1 MTLTPAVVVTAHGDP
16 TVLTRSD
23 VEVAPPAPGQLLVE
37 VAAAGVN
44 FIDVYQ
50 RQGIYPRAVPFVLGL
65 EGAGTVLALGPGV
78 SDVALGDRVAWSFT
92 PGSMAGRVLVNASDA
107 VPVPA
112 GVPLELAAAT
122 MLQGLTA
129 HYLLRSTY
137 PVTSGDVILVHA
149 AAGGV
154 GQLLVQAGIALGA
167 RVIATAG
174 GPQKCAIAGDLG
186 ASDVIDYRDEADV
199 ATAVRR
205 RTGGRGVDVVY
216 DGVGRDTFDA
226 SLASLRPRGT
236 LALYGAAS
244 GPVPP
249 IDLQRLNAAGSVF
262 VTRPSLPHHLATR
275 DELLWRSGELFEWLT
290 SGAVRVSVGGRYP
303 FAEAAAA
310 YAALEG
316 RRTTG
321 KVILVP

>member
-1 MTLTPAVVVTAHGDP
+1 MTTTPAVVVSAHGDP
-16 TVLTRSD
+16 SVLTLSE
-23 VEVAPPAPGQLLVE
+23 VEVGPPPPGHLLVDL
-37 VAAAGVN
+37 AAAGVN

-50 RQGIYPRAVPFVLGL
+50 RQGIYPRPVPFVLGL
-65 EGAGTVLALGPGV
+65 EGAGTV
-78 SDVALGDRVAWSFT
+78 VALGSGVGDVAVGSRVAWSFT
-92 PGSMAGRVLVNASDA
+92 PGSMAGRVLVAARDA

-112 GVPLELAAAT
+112 DVPLETAAAA

-137 PVTSGDVILVHA
+137 AVSSGDVILVHA

-154 GQLLVQAGIALGA
+154 GQVLVQAGIALGA

-174 GPQKCAIAGDLG
+174 GPQKCAIAEEIG
-186 ASDVIDYRDEADV
+186 ASEVIDYRAQDDV
-199 ATAVRR
+199 AGVVRR
-205 RTGGRGVDVVY
+205 LTGGRGVDVVY
-216 DGVGRDTFDA
+216 DGVGKDTFDA

-236 LALYGAAS
+236 LALFGAAS

-249 IDLQRLNAAGSVF
+249 VDLQRLNAAGSVF

-275 DELLWRSGELFEWLT
+275 DELLWRAGELFDWLG
-290 SGAVRVSVGGRYP
+290 SAAVRISIGGRYP
-303 FAEAAAA
+303 FADVVAA
-310 YAALEG
+310 YQALEG

-321 KVILVP
+321 KVLLLP